1 MKEGIKVSSVD
12 FVMFTWLNKLEDREL
27 ESDDEGE
34 DGKGV
39 QEDQGQE
46 DEDVEAAFARLT
58 TSTSGK
64 PVEIGTRHYSN
75 ATIWIGVT
83 PDRLN
88 GARAFE
94 LTTQIRAY
102 LDTVGL
108 TSRVDIAFR
117 ESVARPLLG
126 TRPAL
131 YAPVETNEPLQGF
144 IDNVSVALSLTIS
157 GRKTTMQGTLG
168 PYFRHGGKLYAITC
182 RHNLFMAD
190 GDNDEYTYNRT
201 SSCFLENR
209 RTIFSDYSVSASAP
223 KREVVLM
230 GKPAFDSYV
239 DSVQAHIGTLNETV
253 KTLKA
258 LVQTWSDRV
267 NQGINLPTSQHRL
280 DENQAELVK
289 IERRIVDLKHFY
301 VTLSTKWSK
310 LSNRIIGHIVWS
322 PPIAAGVGP
331 KRFTQDLCVVELYKP
346 KFLAF
351 IGNVLSLGA
360 IVSFRLFILMT
371 LHARFP
377 LGPEISREAF
387 TQLMHERID
396 VPSGFEYP
404 DHGLLTLRGMLTAND
419 INNTNSLDTQGDR
432 VRRVIKRGFTTL
444 TTVETLSRFISFVR
458 KYNIAGT
465 LESLELAILPHESV
479 TGTFSKSGDSG
490 ATVVSPNGKYVGEL
504 TSGTNQGTDGSDIT
518 YATLFQYVWEV
529 VLAKF
534 PGANL

>member
-1 MKEGIKVSSVD
+1 M
-12 FVMFTWLNKLEDREL
+12 
-27 ESDDEGE
+27 
-34 DGKGV
+34 
-39 QEDQGQE
+39 
-46 DEDVEAAFARLT
+46 
-58 TSTSGK
+58 
-64 PVEIGTRHYSN
+64 
-75 ATIWIGVT
+75 
-83 PDRLN
+83 
-88 GARAFE
+88 
-94 LTTQIRAY
+94 
-102 LDTVGL
+102 
-108 TSRVDIAFR
+108 
-117 ESVARPLLG
+117 LG
-126 TRPAL
+126 TGPAL

-144 IDNVSVALSLTIS
+144 SDNVSVALSLTIS

-223 KREVVLM
+223 KREVVLT

-267 NQGINLPTSQHRL
+267 NQGINLPTPPHRL

-331 KRFTQDLCVVELYKP
+331 NRFTQDLCVVELYKP

-360 IVSFRLFILMT
+360 IVSFRLFI
-371 LHARFP
+371 
-377 LGPEISREAF
+377 
-387 TQLMHERID
+387 
-396 VPSGFEYP
+396 
-404 DHGLLTLRGMLTAND
+404 
-419 INNTNSLDTQGDR
+419 
-432 VRRVIKRGFTTL
+432 
-444 TTVETLSRFISFVR
+444 
-458 KYNIAGT
+458 
-465 LESLELAILPHESV
+465 
-479 TGTFSKSGDSG
+479 
-490 ATVVSPNGKYVGEL
+490 
-504 TSGTNQGTDGSDIT
+504 
-518 YATLFQYVWEV
+518 
-529 VLAKF
+529 
-534 PGANL
+534 